1 MNSLLNFSRTSATEF
16 TEIDIHQVI
25 TETISLLEHQFK
37 TARIRVERELKAD
50 CPMTYGNAGKLQQVF
65 LNLFVNAR
73 DAMPA
78 GGELRILTDTGDSKI
93 EILVQDT
100 GIGISRE
107 NVKKIYDPFF
117 TTKAAG
123 KGTGLGPFRQLRN
136 YSGAWRKYF
145 GRQQARRRNVVQIR
159 TPLGQEASECLNGR
173 ETFSSSMMRRKFEK
187 ASSFLLTSEGL
198 STDTATTG
206 EEGLK
211 KIEDNLY
218 DAVLLDLMLPG
229 KSGMEVQKDIKRID
243 PTLPVVIITAIAAL
257 ETAITAIKEGSFDYV
272 TKPWNNEK
280 LVVIVRNA
288 IKQRQLMSENL
299 QLRRALKERFGY
311 SNIIGKSEKLLKVL
325 DLVTQVAASR
335 STILIQGESGT
346 GKELIA
352 KAIHLKSPRADR
364 TFVPVNSGSMPVD
377 LLESTLF
384 GHLRG
389 AFTSAI
395 ASKKGLFEVA
405 DQGTIFFDEIGTISM
420 ETQAKLLRVI
430 QEKEFMRLGATDTIK
445 VDARIIA
452 ATNVDLKKLVD
463 EGRFRE
469 DLYYRLN
476 VINIQLPPLRERKE
490 DIPALVEFFT
500 RKYCEENAKPPYR
513 FSSEALKVLMD
524 YYWPGNVREL
534 ENVVERAVVLSQDE
548 IIGRDL
554 LPESVISPSSRFAT
568 LSSFPLAKNTSLFE
582 VIDSFE
588 RRVIIEML
596 EQTGWSQ
603 TDAADNFKIPLST
616 LNQKIKRHGIE
627 IKKKR
632 ERPTVVPTSR

>member
-1 MNSLLNFSRTSATEF
+1 MSKRKGVVLIIDDEEEIRESIEMLL
-16 TEIDIHQVI
+16 I
-25 TETISLLEHQFK
+25 
-37 TARIRVERELKAD
+37 
-50 CPMTYGNAGKLQQVF
+50 
-65 LNLFVNAR
+65 
-73 DAMPA
+73 
-78 GGELRILTDTGDSKI
+78 
-93 EILVQDT
+93 
-100 GIGISRE
+100 
-107 NVKKIYDPFF
+107 
-117 TTKAAG
+117 
-123 KGTGLGPFRQLRN
+123 
-136 YSGAWRKYF
+136 
-145 GRQQARRRNVVQIR
+145 
-159 TPLGQEASECLNGR
+159 
-173 ETFSSSMMRRKFEK
+173 
-187 ASSFLLTSEGL
+187 SEGL
-198 STDTATTG
+198 STDTAADG
-206 EEGLK
+206 EEGLR
-211 KIEDNLY
+211 KIEENLY

-243 PTLPVVIITAIAAL
+243 PTLPVLIITAIGAL
-257 ETAITAIKEGSFDYV
+257 ETAVTAIKEGSFDYI

-280 LVVIVRNA
+280 LVVIVTNA

-311 SNIIGKSEKLLKVL
+311 SNIIGKSEKILKVL
-325 DLVTQVAASR
+325 DLVTQVASSR

-352 KAIHLKSPRADR
+352 KAIHLKSQRADR
-364 TFVPVNSGSMPVD
+364 AFVAVNSGSMPVD

-384 GHLRG
+384 GHVRG

-395 ASKKGLFEVA
+395 SAKKGLFEVA
-405 DQGTIFFDEIGTISM
+405 DQGTIFFDEIGTIGA

-430 QEKEFMRLGATDTIK
+430 QEKEFMRLGANDTIK

-452 ATNVDLKKLVD
+452 ATNVDLKRLVD

-476 VINIQLPPLRERKE
+476 VINIQLPSLRERKE
-490 DIPALVEFFT
+490 DIPALVEFFAK
-500 RKYCEENAKPPYR
+500 KYCEENVKPIYR

-524 YYWPGNVREL
+524 YHWPGNVREL
-534 ENVVERAVVLSQDE
+534 ENVVERAVVLSPDE

-554 LPESVISPSSRFAT
+554 LPEAIVSPSSRFAS
-568 LSSFPLAKNTSLFE
+568 LSSFPLRKDTSLFE
-582 VIDSFE
+582 ILDAFE

-603 TDAADNFKIPLST
+603 TEAADNFKIPLST

-632 ERPTVVPTSR
+632 ERPNGVTTVK

>member
-1 MNSLLNFSRTSATEF
+1 MSKRKGNVLIIDDEE
-16 TEIDIHQVI
+16 EI
-25 TETISLLEHQFK
+25 
-37 TARIRVERELKAD
+37 RESI
-50 CPMTYGNAGKLQQVF
+50 
-65 LNLFVNAR
+65 
-73 DAMPA
+73 
-78 GGELRILTDTGDSKI
+78 EL
-93 EILVQDT
+93 
-100 GIGISRE
+100 
-107 NVKKIYDPFF
+107 
-117 TTKAAG
+117 
-123 KGTGLGPFRQLRN
+123 
-136 YSGAWRKYF
+136 
-145 GRQQARRRNVVQIR
+145 
-159 TPLGQEASECLNGR
+159 
-173 ETFSSSMMRRKFEK
+173 
-187 ASSFLLTSEGL
+187 LLTSEGL

-352 KAIHLKSPRADR
+352 KALHLKSPRADR

-554 LPESVISPSSRFAT
+554 LPDSVISPSSRFAT